1 MALGLAFSALVVL
14 PFRGH
19 DAVDVYRLGH
29 SPTIGFA
36 IAVAGFAALIAG
48 SSQWR
53 AGALAALLLL
63 RFGPVA
69 SETSSAW
76 GYPGFQF
83 RMALRFNLEN
93 PVFLGGLTPEMKL
106 DLERESRLEA
116 HRDDPLKA
124 PFEP

>member
-1 MALGLAFSALVVL
+1 MAVGLVFSALVVL

-19 DAVDVYRLGH
+19 DAVDMYRLGH
-29 SPTIGFA
+29 SPGVGFA
-36 IAVAGFAALIAG
+36 ITVAGFAALIAG
-48 SSQWR
+48 EIPWR
-53 AGALAALLLL
+53 SATIAALLLL

-69 SETSSAW
+69 SETSAAW

-93 PVFLGGLTPEMKL
+93 PLFLSGLTGEMRR
-106 DLERESRLEA
+106 DLERESRFEA
-116 HRDDPLKA
+116 HRDDPLNT